1 MSKLNSAQTY
11 GIAGISAARVGRVV
25 VMTIALGTN
34 LPELFSSAV
43 VATLPVGMRPG
54 YFDVSAP
61 CMVRDAAASCMVTVK
76 TNGQVLLLNQGATPS
91 GSHIKV
97 AFISFLTPS

>member
-1 MSKLNSAQTY
+1 MSKLNAAQTY
-11 GIAGISAARVGRVV
+11 GITGLSAARVGRVV
-25 VMTIALGTN
+25 VVTIALGTN
-34 LPELFSSAV
+34 LPEAYSSAV

-61 CMVRDAAASCMVTVK
+61 CMVRDMAASCMVTVK

-91 GSHIKV
+91 GSHTKV
-97 AFISFLTPS
+97 AFVSFLTPS

>member
-1 MSKLNSAQTY
+1 MAWAFGPMVTVSAKWTSPAQPWQ
-11 GIAGISAARVGRVV
+11 G
-25 VMTIALGTN
+25 
-34 LPELFSSAV
+34 AV

-61 CMVRDAAASCMVTVK
+61 CMVRDVAASCMVTVK

-91 GSHIKV
+91 GSHTKV
-97 AFISFLTPS
+97 AFVSFLTPS